1 MKQVLLVFA
10 CSGIFSLYSCANDTA
25 TNKGSNGII
34 SYDNSLSLPANF
46 KAQIVVAEL
55 GRNRHIAVNSNG
67 DVFVKLEKLLNGKG
81 IVQLR
86 PDKNGIYKEINS
98 FCNYTGTGIVI
109 KKGYLYASSDEDVFR
124 YKFNANNEIENP
136 EAPEKLVTG
145 LVNKRQHAS
154 KAISLD
160 NDGNIY
166 VEVGA
171 PSNACQEKDRQKG
184 SPGMEPCPILET
196 AGGIWQFK
204 VDKLNQ
210 TYADGVHYVTGIRHV
225 VGMDWNNASN
235 DLYLMQHGRDQLS
248 QFFPD
253 MYSNEQNAEIPA
265 EEFFRAKKGS
275 DFGWPYCFF
284 DPFQNKKLLS
294 PEYGGDGKVQGRC
307 ADKGQPIMAF
317 PGHWAPND
325 LMFYTGNQF
334 PAKYKNGAFIAF
346 HGSWNRAPLKQ
357 AGYNVVFVPF
367 GEDGLPN
374 GEYEI
379 FATGFMGKESIVSP
393 GDAAHRPCG
402 LSQGPDGSIYISDS
416 KMGTIWKITYNPK

>member
-55 GRNRHIAVNSNG
+55 GRNRHIAVNNNG

-86 PDKNGIYKEINS
+86 PDKNGIYKEVNS

-136 EAPEKLVTG
+136 ENPERIVTG
-145 LVNKRQHAS
+145 LLSKRQHAS
-154 KAISLD
+154 KAFSLD
-160 NDGNIY
+160 NEGNIY
-166 VEVGA
+166 VGVGA

-184 SPGMEPCPILET
+184 SPGMDPCPILET

-253 MYSNEQNAEIPA
+253 MYTVEQNAEIPA

-307 ADKGQPIMAF
+307 ADKDQPIMAF

-334 PAKYKNGAFIAF
+334 PEKYKNGAFIAF

-367 GEDGLPN
+367 GADGLPN
-374 GEYEI
+374 GKYEE
-379 FATGFMGKESIVSP
+379 FATGFMGSASIVSP
-393 GDAAHRPCG
+393 GDAKHRPCG
-402 LSQGPDGSIYISDS
+402 LSQGSDGSIYISDS
-416 KMGTIWKITYNPK
+416 KMGTIWKISYNSK

>member
-1 MKQVLLVFA
+1 MKQILLLVA
-10 CSGIFSLYSCANDTA
+10 CSSVFCLYSCANDTA
-25 TNKGSNGII
+25 TVKRNQGKI
-34 SYDNSLSLPANF
+34 SYDNSISLPANF
-46 KAQIVVAEL
+46 NAQIVVEEL
-55 GRNRHIAVNSNG
+55 GKNRHLAVNSNG
-67 DVFVKLEKLLNGKG
+67 DIFVKLEKLKVGKG

-86 PDKNGIYKEINS
+86 PDKNGIYQEVKS

-109 KKGYLYASSDEDVFR
+109 KNGYLYASSDDEVFR
-124 YKFNANNEIENP
+124 YKFNANNEIENSDN
-136 EAPEKLVTG
+136 PEKLVTG
-145 LVNKRQHAS
+145 LVSKRQHAS

-160 NDGNIY
+160 NEGNIY

-184 SPGMEPCPILET
+184 SPGMDPCPILET

-210 TYADGVHYVTGIRHV
+210 TYADGFHYVTGIRHV
-225 VGMDWNNASN
+225 VGMDWNNVSN

-253 MYSNEQNAEIPA
+253 MYTDAQNAEIPA
-265 EEFFRAKKGS
+265 EEFFRAKKSS

-294 PEYGGDGKVQGRC
+294 PEYGGDGKNQGRC
-307 ADKGQPIMAF
+307 ADKDQPIMAF

-367 GEDGLPN
+367 GADGLPN
-374 GEYEI
+374 GKYEI
-379 FATGFMGKESIVSP
+379 FADGFMGAESIISP
-393 GDAAHRPCG
+393 GDAKHRPCG
-402 LSQGPDGSIYISDS
+402 LSQDVNGSIYISDS
-416 KMGTIWKITYNPK
+416 KVGKIWKINYQAK